1 MNGGFPGCSN
11 EAASRLL
18 HERARDAQ
26 ARRIADLETV
36 EARSK
41 VELER
46 HWEQVRG
53 RHEVRPTMRDRV
65 NGVAARIGRWVRM
78 MFT

>member
-1 MNGGFPGCSN
+1 MSNGFPGCSN
-11 EAASRLL
+11 EAATRLL
-18 HERARDAQ
+18 HERAKGAQ
-26 ARRIADLETV
+26 VRRIADRETV
-36 EARSK
+36 EARAK

-46 HWEQVRG
+46 YWEQVRA

-65 NGVAARIGRWVRM
+65 NVVAARTGRWVRM

>member
-1 MNGGFPGCSN
+1 MSSGFPGCSN
-11 EAASRLL
+11 EAATRLL

-26 ARRIADLETV
+26 VRRIADRETV
-36 EARSK
+36 EARAK

-46 HWEQVRG
+46 HWERVRA
-53 RHEVRPTMRDRV
+53 RHEVRPTMLDRV
-65 NGVAARIGRWVRM
+65 NILAARIGRWVRM